1 MASRDLAAAP
11 TGAARRLIQQA
22 RAERRHLLE
31 PEAYQL
37 LQAYDLPVPRH
48 RFVRDAAEAAAAA
61 EAIGFPVALK
71 VVSPDVLHKSEAGG
85 VRLDLREPAAVRAAF
100 GETFAAARAARA
112 DARLAG
118 ALVVEMARPGT
129 EVIVGMTRDPQF
141 DATVMFGLGGIFVE
155 VYRDVTFRIVPLAE
169 RDAREMIRE
178 VKGLPLLT
186 GFRGRTPGDLE
197 AIAGILLR
205 VSRMAEE
212 LPEIAEVDL
221 NPIVIYERGGLL
233 LDARLLLHLE
243 EAPG

>member
-1 MASRDLAAAP
+1 MAPRDVTAPP
-11 TGAARRLIQQA
+11 TGAAGRLIEQA

-48 RFVRDAAEAAAAA
+48 RFVRDAGEAAAAA

-71 VVSPDVLHKSEAGG
+71 VVSPDILHKSEAGG
-85 VRLDLREPAAVRAAF
+85 VRLDLRDPGAVRAAF
-100 GETFAAARAARA
+100 EEILASARAAQA
-112 DARLAG
+112 GARVVG

-141 DATVMFGLGGIFVE
+141 GATVIFGLGGIFVE
-155 VYRDVTFRIVPLAE
+155 VYRDVAFRIVPLAE

-186 GFRGRTPGDLE
+186 GFRGRPPGDLE
-197 AIAGILLR
+197 AIARILLR
-205 VSRMAEE
+205 VSRMAGE

-221 NPIVIYERGGLL
+221 NPIVIYGQGGLL
-233 LDARLLLHLE
+233 LDARVLLSLE
-243 EAPG
+243 GASA

>member
-1 MASRDLAAAP
+1 MAPRDVTVP
-11 TGAARRLIQQA
+11 PREAARRLIEQA

-37 LQAYDLPVPRH
+37 LQAYSLPVPRH
-48 RFVRDAAEAAAAA
+48 RFVRDAQEAVAAA

-71 VVSPDVLHKSEAGG
+71 VVSPDILHKSESGG
-85 VRLDLREPAAVRAAF
+85 VRLDLREPAAVREAF
-100 GETFAAARAARA
+100 EAVRTGARATRA
-112 DARLAG
+112 DARLPG

-141 DATVMFGLGGIFVE
+141 GATVMFGLGGIFVE
-155 VYRDVTFRIVPLAE
+155 IYRDVSFRIVPVAE
-169 RDAREMIRE
+169 PDAREMIRE

-186 GFRGRTPGDLE
+186 GYRGRPPADLE
-197 AIAGILLR
+197 AIGRMVLQ

-221 NPIVIYERGGLL
+221 NPVVVHERGGLL
-233 LDARLLLHLE
+233 LDARVLLSLE
-243 EAPG
+243 ETSA

>member
-1 MASRDLAAAP
+1 MPSRDVAAP
-11 TGAARRLIQQA
+11 PSEAVRLIQQA
-22 RAERRHLLE
+22 QAERRHLLE
-31 PEAYQL
+31 PEAYRL
-37 LQAYDLPVPRH
+37 LEMYDLPVPRH
-48 RFVRDAAEAAAAA
+48 RFVREAGEAAAAA

-71 VVSPDVLHKSEAGG
+71 VVSPDILHKSEAGG

-100 GETFAAARAARA
+100 EETFASARAARA
-112 DARLAG
+112 DARLVG
-118 ALVVEMARPGT
+118 ALVVEMGRPGT

-141 DATVMFGLGGIFVE
+141 GATVMFGLGGIFVE
-155 VYRDVTFRIVPLAE
+155 VYRDVAFRIVPLAE

-186 GFRGRTPGDLE
+186 GFRGRVPGDLE
-197 AIAGILLR
+197 ALARILLR

-233 LDARLLLHLE
+233 LDARVLLSLE
-243 EAPG
+243 ETPA

>member
-1 MASRDLAAAP
+1 MARRDVTAPP
-11 TGAARRLIQQA
+11 TGAARRLIEQA
-22 RAERRHLLE
+22 RAHRRHLLE

-48 RFVRDAAEAAAAA
+48 RFVRDAGEAAGAA
-61 EAIGFPVALK
+61 EVIGFPVALK
-71 VVSPDVLHKSEAGG
+71 VVSPDILHKSEAGG
-85 VRLDLREPAAVRAAF
+85 VRLDLRDPGAVRAAF
-100 GETFAAARAARA
+100 EETAASARAAGA
-112 DARLAG
+112 GARVVG

-141 DATVMFGLGGIFVE
+141 GATVMFGLGGIFVE
-155 VYRDVTFRIVPLAE
+155 VYRDVAFRIVPLAE

-186 GFRGRTPGDLE
+186 GFRGRAPGDLE
-197 AIAGILLR
+197 AIARILLR

-221 NPIVIYERGGLL
+221 NPIVIYEQGGLL
-233 LDARLLLHLE
+233 LDARVLLSLE
-243 EAPG
+243 GASA

>member
-1 MASRDLAAAP
+1 MAPRDVTAP
-11 TGAARRLIQQA
+11 PSEAARRLIQQA
-22 RAERRHLLE
+22 RTERRHLLE

-48 RFVRDAAEAAAAA
+48 RFVRDAREAAAAG

-71 VVSPDVLHKSEAGG
+71 VVSPDILHKSEAGG

-100 GETFAAARAARA
+100 EETFASARAARA
-112 DARLAG
+112 DAGLVG

-141 DATVMFGLGGIFVE
+141 GATVMFGLGGIFVE
-155 VYRDVTFRIVPLAE
+155 VYRDVAFRIVPLAE

-186 GFRGRTPGDLE
+186 GFRGRPAGDLE
-197 AIAGILLR
+197 AIASILLR
-205 VSRMAEE
+205 VSRMAEDF
-212 LPEIAEVDL
+212 PEIAEVDL
-221 NPIVIYERGGLL
+221 NPIVIHERGGLP
-233 LDARLLLHLE
+233 LDARVLLSLE
-243 EAPG
+243 EASA

>member
-1 MASRDLAAAP
+1 MALRDVTAPP
-11 TGAARRLIQQA
+11 TGTARRLIQQA

-48 RFVRDAAEAAAAA
+48 RFVRDAGEAAAAA

-71 VVSPDVLHKSEAGG
+71 VVSPDILHKSEAGG
-85 VRLDLREPAAVRAAF
+85 VRLDLREPAAVRTAF
-100 GETFAAARAARA
+100 EETFASARGARTE
-112 DARLAG
+112 ARLPG

-141 DATVMFGLGGIFVE
+141 GATVMFGLGGIFVE
-155 VYRDVTFRIVPLAE
+155 VYRDVVFRIVPLAE

-186 GFRGRTPGDLE
+186 GFRGRPPGDLE
-197 AIAGILLR
+197 AIARVLLR

-233 LDARLLLHLE
+233 LDARILLHLE
-243 EAPG
+243 ETPA